1 VTSASTTRAE
11 REYAWLEQRLD
22 QWARWKRGG
31 VLTGLGY
38 GSLLGRYT
46 KHDTPRATAIEYDNP
61 AFDRM
66 MLEVDRA
73 LQTLPA
79 ELGKVVRLYHD
90 HANPDDALPTS
101 EMARVCKCSI
111 ATLYR
116 WRREAYRLIAKEVKL

>member
-1 VTSASTTRAE
+1 MLA
-11 REYAWLEQRLD
+11 
-22 QWARWKRGG
+22 
-31 VLTGLGY
+31 GLGY

-46 KHDTPRATAIEYDNP
+46 KHDTPRATAIEHDNP

-73 LQTLPA
+73 VLSLPA
-79 ELGKVVRLYHD
+79 ELCKVVKLYHD
-90 HANPDDALPTS
+90 HADQDDVLPPS

-116 WRREAYRLIAKEVKL
+116 WRREAYRLIAHEVKL